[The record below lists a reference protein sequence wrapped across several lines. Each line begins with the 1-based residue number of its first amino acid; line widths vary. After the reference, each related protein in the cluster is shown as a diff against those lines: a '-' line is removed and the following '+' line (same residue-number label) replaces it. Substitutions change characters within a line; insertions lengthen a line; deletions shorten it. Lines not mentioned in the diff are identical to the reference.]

1 MTSKKR
7 PAVRRRPSLRVKS
20 PRQSFKLLK
29 ALLEAGQLLN
39 SSLDLKRVLSILLD
53 LATKNLRAERG
64 TIYLLD
70 SERRE
75 LWSQV
80 LIGEQTL
87 EIRLPLGQGIAG
99 FVGKTGRTLN
109 IKDAYQDRRFD
120 PEVDRQSGYKTRTL
134 LCAPMK
140 NKRGETIGVFQLL
153 NKRKTHFDKR
163 DERFL
168 AALSLPAS
176 LAIENARLHL
186 AEIEQKRIEKELE
199 VAGDIQRQL
208 LPKSLPSLR
217 DLDLSACSIPCY
229 CVGGDF
235 YDVLKINENTIAL
248 VIADVA
254 GKGIPAALLVSTL
267 QAALHAY
274 LEAGFSSA
282 ELVSKLNK
290 VIGEDATEDKF
301 ITFLICVYDENAR
314 SLRYVNAGHNMPLL
328 LGADARLEELHK
340 NGPCLGIVPDSRYE
354 EGEVQLRSGDTL
366 ILYTDGLTDAVNK
379 KLEIFG
385 LERFRSILARACGQD
400 AKALQEQI
408 LREIRLFTQGQP
420 QADDITLVI
429 MRAAF

>member
-20 PRQSFKLLK
+20 PRQSFKLLR

-39 SSLDLKRVLSILLD
+39 SSLDLKRILSILLD
-53 LATKNLRAERG
+53 LATKYLRAERG

-70 SERRE
+70 SEKKE

-87 EIRLPLGQGIAG
+87 EIRLPLGHGIAG

-120 PEVDRQSGYKTRTL
+120 PEVDHQSGYKTRTL

-140 NKRGETIGVFQLL
+140 NKNGETIGVFQLL
-153 NKRKTHFDKR
+153 NKKKTHFDKR
-163 DERFL
+163 DEKFL

-176 LAIENARLHL
+176 LAIENARLHMT
-186 AEIEQKRIEKELE
+186 EIEQKRIEKELE
-199 VAGDIQRQL
+199 VAGEIQRRL

-217 DLDLSACSIPCY
+217 GLDLSACSIPCY
-229 CVGGDF
+229 CVGGDY
-235 YDVLKINENTIAL
+235 YDAIQIHENKIAL

-274 LEAGFSSA
+274 LEAGFSST
-282 ELVSKLNK
+282 ELVAKLNK
-290 VIGEDATEDKF
+290 VISEYATDDKF
-301 ITFLICVYDENAR
+301 ITFLICVYDESTR

-328 LGADARLEELHK
+328 LGAGASLRELDK
-340 NGPCLGIVPDSRYE
+340 DGLCLGILPDSRYE

-366 ILYTDGLTDAVNK
+366 ILYTDGLTEAVNK
-379 KLEIFG
+379 RLELFG
-385 LERFRSILARACGQD
+385 LQRFRSILARAYDQD
-400 AKALQEQI
+400 AKSLQEQI
-408 LREIRLFTQGQP
+408 LHEIRIFTEGEP

-429 MRAAF
+429 MKAEF